1 MWEIKVEVSSGQA
14 EAIDDILAENEIVGW
29 HVYTDVDAQRVW
41 MSGFFPNAA
50 DAENAWKEVR
60 EMLPE
65 EAAPREP
72 KLKPITDDDWKQ
84 AYRAHFHKWQF
95 DRLHWVPIW
104 ERNDFQLP
112 EGDEVVWLDPGM
124 AFGTGNHETTRL
136 CVERVIEA
144 QRDWKAAGR
153 NLDELEVIDAGCGSG
168 ILAISAA
175 KIGFDRISG
184 FDNDPVAVE
193 VSRENA
199 QLNDLGGEINFFNAD
214 IVDGL
219 RGRRVDLLV
228 ANILADVLCEYA
240 KELVNALRPGGRL
253 ILSGILAVE
262 IRTVES
268 TFRKA
273 LPDGGFSSREMN
285 EWADLLVIRK

>member
-1 MWEIKVEVSSGQA
+1 MWEIKIEVDAGQA
-14 EAIDDILAENEIVGW
+14 EAIDEVLAENELVGW
-29 HVYTDVDAQRVW
+29 HVYTDVDAQRAW
-41 MSGFFPNAA
+41 ISGFFPSAA
-50 DAENAWKEVR
+50 EAENNWEELR
-60 EMLPE
+60 EKLPE
-65 EAAPREP
+65 EAAAREP
-72 KLKPITDDDWKQ
+72 ELQSIADDWKS
-84 AYRAHFHKWQF
+84 AYRAHFHRWQF
-95 DRLHWVPIW
+95 GHLHWVPIW
-104 ERNDFQLP
+104 EKRKFDLP

-144 QRDWKAAGR
+144 QREWKAAKR
-153 NLDELEVIDAGCGSG
+153 DLEDLDVIDAGCGSG

-175 KIGFDRISG
+175 KVGFKRISG

-199 QLNDLGGEINFFNAD
+199 QLNDLGAEINFFNAD

-240 KELVNALRPGGRL
+240 NELVGALRPGGRL
-253 ILSGILAVE
+253 VLSGILSVE

-268 TFRKA
+268 TFRKV
-273 LPDGGFSSREMN
+273 LPDGEFSSREMN
-285 EWADLLVIRK
+285 EWADLLVVRK